1 MLSAI
6 FTSLCRVLVV
16 AVHRMCKAAS
26 RGVTTV
32 CYWSLWLREVLSHHR
47 RGSKAVNWRCDHH
60 RPYSII
66 LLPSFSS
73 LGSDINSIHKEDNAL
88 VDLLGVTEIPVELGL
103 VFLLPEIQWLYQA
116 HQVAW
121 REVLSHSSTHRVG
134 FPLGMNGREWGN
146 RYRTPML
153 YPRHRTR
160 QRKVY
165 VADERKQRYEDDYDP
180 DLDCYYYLYLCACSY
195 LWNLHSY
202 PY

>member
-1 MLSAI
+1 MPSSPAYAGSLLLPCIECVRQQVEEWLQFATDPYDLERFYPITEEGAKQLIEDVITTAPTPLS
-6 FTSLCRVLVV
+6 C
-16 AVHRMCKAAS
+16 C
-26 RGVTTV
+26 
-32 CYWSLWLREVLSHHR
+32 
-47 RGSKAVNWRCDHH
+47 
-60 RPYSII
+60 
-66 LLPSFSS
+66 PSFSS

-134 FPLGMNGREWGN
+134 FALGMNGREWGN

-153 YPRHRTR
+153 YPRHCTR